1 MKAFEWVA
9 LILKGIGMGA
19 ANSVPG
25 VSGGTIAFITGI
37 YSRLVASLN
46 HIDAKAVK
54 LLFKGRFKDVWDH
67 VDGNFLCAVMSGVL
81 IAMFSFAKL
90 MLVLLADYPIQTW
103 AFFFGLIIASS
114 AIMLGGIKNWRTTDI
129 LWLLAGGAMGVAVCT
144 MTPMQTPDGLWFI
157 FICGA
162 LSICAMILPGISGSF
177 ILLVMGKYEYIMQAT
192 VDVLSFNW
200 NAILILCI
208 FGLGC
213 CVGILAFAKFLHWLL
228 GRWER
233 QTLTVLSGFV
243 LGSLVKVWPWNS
255 YVAADP
261 LLGTANDPHIAGAI
275 IWCIVGIALVL
286 GLELAGKK
294 GRKQK

>member
-1 MKAFEWVA
+1 MKISEIISLF
-9 LILKGIGMGA
+9 LKGLGMGA

-46 HIDAKAVK
+46 NIDASAVK
-54 LLFKGRFKDVWDH
+54 ALFKGRFKEVWRH
-67 VDGNFLCAVMSGVL
+67 IDGNFLCAVLSGVL
-81 IAMFSFAKL
+81 VAMFSFAKL
-90 MLVLLADYPIQTW
+90 MLVLLEKAPIQTW

-114 AIMLGGIKNWRTTDI
+114 VIMLGGVRKWGVNDV
-129 LWLLAGGAMGVAVCT
+129 LWLLSGGALGVAICT

-177 ILLVMGKYEYIMQAT
+177 ILLVMGKYEYIMKVIA
-192 VDVLSFNW
+192 DVLTFDW
-200 NAILILCI
+200 NAILVLCV

-213 CVGILAFAKFLHWLL
+213 VVGLLAFAKFLHYLM
-228 GRWER
+228 GKWER
-233 QTLTVLSGFV
+233 QTLIVLSGFV

-261 LLGTANDPHIAGAI
+261 LLGTENDPHILAAVL
-275 IWCIVGIALVL
+275 WCLGGIALVL
-286 GLELAGKK
+286 GLEWAGRRASK
-294 GRKQK
+294 

>member
-1 MKAFEWVA
+1 MKVSEIISLF
-9 LILKGIGMGA
+9 LKGLGMGA

-46 HIDAKAVK
+46 NIDASAVK
-54 LLFKGRFKDVWDH
+54 ALFKGRFKEVWRH
-67 VDGNFLCAVMSGVL
+67 IDGNFLCAVLSGVL
-81 IAMFSFAKL
+81 VAMFSFAKL
-90 MLVLLADYPIQTW
+90 MLVLLDKAPIQTW

-114 AIMLGGIKNWRTTDI
+114 VIMLGGIRKWGVNDV
-129 LWLLAGGAMGVAVCT
+129 LWLLFGGALGVAICT

-177 ILLVMGKYEYIMQAT
+177 ILLVMGKYEYIMKVIA
-192 VDVLSFNW
+192 DVLTFDW
-200 NAILILCI
+200 NAILVLCV

-213 CVGILAFAKFLHWLL
+213 VVGLLAFAKFLHYLMD
-228 GRWER
+228 RWER
-233 QTLTVLSGFV
+233 QTLVVLSGFV

-255 YVAADP
+255 YVSADP
-261 LLGTANDPHIAGAI
+261 LLGMENDPHILAAVL
-275 IWCIVGIALVL
+275 WCLGGIALVL
-286 GLELAGKK
+286 GLEWAGRRASK
-294 GRKQK
+294 